1 MDTHA
6 ISRTRPCPGR
16 HRQRGQSLIEAAIAL
31 AVLVPLAAG
40 AMLLGQFIHIKLQT
54 QNAAREAAWA
64 ATVDPS
70 LATGGIPNTATEQT
84 RLRQHTFAD
93 ANRPLYSGG
102 PGPGPA
108 QFADPMLT
116 TFAGN
121 PLLKPGNLT
130 LRVYQQQASPSYLD
144 QAINTIGG
152 TLRQLRLNNTLPPN
166 RQGLVTAEVHASTQT
181 ILSRAGRP
189 LNFLGSL
196 AGKRL
201 DFSAKTVLLTDPWD
215 ATGGGETL
223 NGQVAGGAYANR
235 TVRGV
240 IKPLVPATWLSALGS
255 GVRSVAGVLAHIPLI
270 GDVAF
275 PNVDHFEM
283 GRTAPDVVPVD
294 KLVK

>member
-1 MDTHA
+1 MDA
-6 ISRTRPCPGR
+6 RADYPP
-16 HRQRGQSLIEAAIAL
+16 RQFSGFRRQHGQSLIEAAIAL

-40 AMLLGQFIHIKLQT
+40 VMLLGQFIHIKLQT
-54 QNAAREAAWA
+54 QNVAREAAWA
-64 ATVDPS
+64 ATVDPA
-70 LATGGIPNTATEQT
+70 LATGGIPDKATEQT
-84 RLRQHTFAD
+84 RMRQHIFAD
-93 ANRPLYSGG
+93 ANMPLYSGDQV
-102 PGPGPA
+102 PA

-121 PLLKPGNLT
+121 PLLKPDDLT
-130 LRVYQQQASPSYLD
+130 LSVYRQQASPSYLD
-144 QAINTIGG
+144 QAIARIGS
-152 TLRQLRLNNTLPPN
+152 TLAGFGLSNTLPPN
-166 RQGLVTAEVHASTQT
+166 RQGLVTAEVHANTQT

-189 LNFLGSL
+189 LNFLSSL

-201 DFSAKTVLLTDPWD
+201 DFSANTVLLTDPWD

-223 NGQVAGGAYANR
+223 NGQAAGGAYANR

-255 GVRSVAGVLAHIPLI
+255 GVHRVAGVLAHIPLI

-283 GRTAPDVVPVD
+283 GRTAPGVVPAD
-294 KLVK
+294 KLVN